1 MLLVNSNVVTKIM
14 GGFGN
19 QLFCYACGYAVAKS
33 SNRKLIIDTSQQ
45 DNDSFR
51 LVDIIQLNIVY
62 DDRITFKKGNG
73 FLNRAIF
80 NKIKLFGSVGFFT
93 KRIKERQCYSYQ
105 DDIFNYNKGNIYL
118 NGYWQSYK
126 YFEKY
131 RAELLE
137 MFTPKVALKK
147 KAIESSQNIRVA
159 IHIRRG
165 DYISIGCNIDLS
177 YYDNA
182 IKYFNNTLPDKPIYY
197 VFSDDIGFAKDF
209 VKKYP
214 DLEMLVV
221 ENDSDNQTIEDFYLM
236 ASCNHFIIANS
247 SFSWW
252 AAWLGQNTDKIVI
265 CPEVDFWTGDFYPT
279 EWIKISAKIDQKE
292 KM

>member
-1 MLLVNSNVVTKIM
+1 MVNSNVVTKIM

-19 QLFCYACGYAVAKS
+19 QLFCYACGYAVAKN

-105 DDIFNYNKGNIYL
+105 DDIFNYNKRNIYL

-126 YFEKY
+126 YFERY

-165 DYISIGCNIDLS
+165 DYISIGCNIDLN

-182 IKYFNNTLPDKPIYY
+182 IKYFDSTFPDKPIYY

-214 DLEMLVV
+214 DLEMFIV

-252 AAWLGQNTDKIVI
+252 AAWLCQNTDKIVI

-279 EWIKISAKIDQKE
+279 EWIKIGAKIDQKE
-292 KM
+292 KR

>member
-1 MLLVNSNVVTKIM
+1 MSSYVVTKVM

-19 QLFCYACGYAVAKS
+19 QLFCYACGYAVAKN

-45 DNDSFR
+45 DNDLFR
-51 LVDIIQLNIVY
+51 RVDIVQLNIEY
-62 DDRITFKKGNG
+62 DDRITFKKGNS
-73 FLNRAIF
+73 FLDRAIF
-80 NKIKLFGSVGFFT
+80 NKIKLFGNVGFFT
-93 KRIKERQCYSYQ
+93 KRIKERRCYSYQ
-105 DDIFNYNKGNIYL
+105 DDIFDYNKGNIYL

-147 KAIESSQNIRVA
+147 KQPIMSSHNTRVA

-197 VFSDDIGFAKDF
+197 VFSDDADFARDF
-209 VKKYP
+209 IKRYP
-214 DLEMLVV
+214 NLEMLVV
-221 ENDSDNQTIEDFYLM
+221 ENNSVNKTIEDFYLM
-236 ASCNHFIIANS
+236 TSCSHFVIANS

-252 AAWLGQNTDKIVI
+252 AAWLGRNADKIVI
-265 CPEVDFWTGDFYPT
+265 CPEVNFWTGDFYPT
-279 EWIKISAKIDQKE
+279 EWKKICAKIDQKG
-292 KM
+292 KTK